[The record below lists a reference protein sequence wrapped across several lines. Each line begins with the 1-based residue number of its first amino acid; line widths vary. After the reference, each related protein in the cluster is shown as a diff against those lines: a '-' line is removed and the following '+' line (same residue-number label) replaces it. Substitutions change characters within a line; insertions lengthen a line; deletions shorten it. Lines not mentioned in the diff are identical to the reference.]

1 MVQVHRYEQWL
12 VQQDG
17 AINNQLKYYETEIGK
32 LRKMRKVTV
41 DFILKK
47 NFFVGGDEEDIFKL

>member
-1 MVQVHRYEQWL
+1 MHRYEQWL

-47 NFFVGGDEEDIFKL
+47 IFFVGGDEEDIFKL